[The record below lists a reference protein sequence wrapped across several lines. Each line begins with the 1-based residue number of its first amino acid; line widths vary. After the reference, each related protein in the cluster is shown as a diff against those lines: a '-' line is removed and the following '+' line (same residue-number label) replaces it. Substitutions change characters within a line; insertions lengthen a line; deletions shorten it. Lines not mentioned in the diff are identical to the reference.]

1 MAYTPMYEMWRI
13 VVEGAPFD
21 VMLDLGHGED
31 FPLSTHPWFFG
42 VRLPMTNKN
51 ENGLP
56 SDEER
61 ARLDAVE
68 NRVRETLRTR
78 DGMYVGRR
86 TGMGN
91 RDLLIY
97 FPSRPRGLEDR
108 IRASIGMEILFISR
122 ADPRW
127 EGYQQLLPGEKEWRS
142 IEDGKLIAGLVNA
155 GSNPDVL
162 HELEHSVETSLNKGA
177 EALAKLMEKLELEDV
192 EIEGQRPALVVRGV
206 QRARLEP
213 EEILRVSWV
222 LEQKAPKARGTYL
235 GWQAEIVS
243 AGDDA
248 GDLGDEVDTASVVE
262 SILAELDRGR

>member
-1 MAYTPMYEMWRI
+1 MAYTPMYEMWRV

-31 FPLSTHPWFFG
+31 FPLTTHPWFFG
-42 VRLPMTNKN
+42 VRIPMTNRD

-56 SDEER
+56 SEEEA

-68 NRVRETLRTR
+68 NRVRETLRSR
-78 DGMYVGRR
+78 DGVYVGRR

-97 FPSRPRGLEDR
+97 FPGRPRGLEDR

-155 GSNPDVL
+155 SSDPDAV
-162 HELEHSVETSLNKGA
+162 HTLEHTVETSLNKGA
-177 EALAKLMEKLELEDV
+177 EALVKLMEKLELEDV
-192 EIEGQRPALVVRGV
+192 VVEGERPSLRVHGV
-206 QRARLEP
+206 QRTTLDP
-213 EEILRVSWV
+213 TEILRVSWV
-222 LEQKAPKARGTYL
+222 LEQKAPKARGAYL
-235 GWQAEIVS
+235 GWQAEIVPF
-243 AGDDA
+243 ADEDDGDDGGA
-248 GDLGDEVDTASVVE
+248 ASIVDK
-262 SILAELDRGR
+262 ILADLDMDG

>member
-1 MAYTPMYEMWRI
+1 MAYTPMYEMWRV

-31 FPLSTHPWFFG
+31 YPLTTHPWFFG
-42 VRLPMTNKN
+42 VRIPMTNKN

-56 SDEER
+56 SEEESS
-61 ARLDAVE
+61 RLDAVE
-68 NRVRETLRTR
+68 NRVRETLRSR

-108 IRASIGMEILFISR
+108 IRASMGMEILFISR
-122 ADPRW
+122 MDPRW

-142 IEDGKLIAGLVNA
+142 IEDGKLISGLLNA
-155 GSNPDVL
+155 GSDPEAE
-162 HELEHSVETSLNKGA
+162 HRLEHSVETSLNKGA
-177 EALAKLMEKLELEDV
+177 EALVKLMEKLELEDV
-192 EIEGQRPALVVRGV
+192 EVEGERPTLVVRGT
-206 QRARLEP
+206 QRTRLEP

-222 LEQKAPKARGTYL
+222 LEQKAPKARGSYL
-235 GWQAEIVS
+235 GWQAEIVP
-243 AGDDA
+243 
-248 GDLGDEVDTASVVE
+248 LEEDEGEADSVVE
-262 SILAELDRGR
+262 SILAELDLDD